1 MNSQLSHRVSLHGN
15 VMVPYAYA
23 EAVFNQQELAAII
36 KMTNSMQ
43 LKTGTIA
50 QRKNDKL
57 STSINEKVRTSK
69 TTFFSLD
76 ASNRWI
82 FEKLDEVLLA
92 MNNEYFQMNVW
103 GYDEIQYS
111 EYREEDSGEYRWHMD
126 TNISP
131 KNLESSGGMR
141 KLSMSLLLNDD
152 FEGGDFQMNLSSEK
166 KPSTIEM
173 SAGTLI
179 LFPSFLM
186 HRVTPVTKNTR
197 KSLVLWLLGNKF
209 T

>member
-1 MNSQLSHRVSLHGN
+1 MNNQLSHRVSLHGN

-23 EAVFNQQELAAII
+23 QSVFNQQELTAII
-36 KMTNSMQ
+36 KMTNSMP

-50 QRKNDKL
+50 QRKDNKL
-57 STSINEKVRTSK
+57 STSTNEEVRTSK

-82 FEKLDEVLLA
+82 FEKLDEVLMA
-92 MNNEYFQMNVW
+92 MNNEYFQMSVW

-111 EYREEDSGEYRWHMD
+111 EYRAEDSGEYRWHMD

-131 KNLESSGGMR
+131 ENLEPSGGMR

-186 HRVTPVTKNTR
+186 HRVTPVTKNIR